1 MALATFCLHC
11 SSMEFTKMNIL
22 SFYRH
27 LKVIIVRVPLHLI
40 RGQVFVLCLAGF
52 LRFGSGIC
60 LSVALTSCY
69 SFTGGSIPAHL
80 KTLSIP
86 LADDTSGFGNAQL
99 RESLT
104 QQLVQAFRRENA
116 FSLVQERSDA
126 VLEVSITNISEN
138 TATVQQSTAQQGEAE
153 RDKQVIVSVKVVYQ
167 DLVKQKQIW
176 EKQFAPPQTYAIAAG
191 LQGRDAAIERALKQ
205 IANDVLLAVVS
216 GW

>member
-1 MALATFCLHC
+1 
-11 SSMEFTKMNIL
+11 MNIL

-27 LKVIIVRVPLHLI
+27 LKVIIVHVPLHLI

-104 QQLVQAFRRENA
+104 QQLVQSFRRENA
-116 FSLVQERSDA
+116 FSLVQERPDA

-138 TATVQQSTAQQGEAE
+138 TVTVQQSTAQQGEAE

>member
-1 MALATFCLHC
+1 
-11 SSMEFTKMNIL
+11 MNFL

-52 LRFGSGIC
+52 LRFGNGIGLQISRRIL
-60 LSVALTSCY
+60 LSVSLSMALTGCY

-99 RESLT
+99 RENLT
-104 QQLVQAFRRENA
+104 QQLVQSFRRENA

-126 VLEVSITNISEN
+126 VLEVSITNISEV
-138 TATVQQSTAQQGEAE
+138 TATVQQTSAQQLEAE

-167 DLVKQKQIW
+167 DIVKQKQIW

>member
-1 MALATFCLHC
+1 
-11 SSMEFTKMNIL
+11 MNFL

-27 LKVIIVRVPLHLI
+27 LKVIIVRVPLQLI

-52 LRFGSGIC
+52 LRFGNGIGLQISRRIM
-60 LSVALTSCY
+60 LSVTLSMVLTSCY
-69 SFTGGSIPAHL
+69 SFTGGSIPSHL

-99 RESLT
+99 RENLT

-126 VLEVSITNISEN
+126 VLEVSITNVSEV
-138 TATVQQSTAQQGEAE
+138 TATVQQTSAQQAEAE

-167 DLVKQKQIW
+167 DIVKQKQIW
-176 EKQFAPPQTYAIAAG
+176 EKQFAPPQTYAIASG

>member
-1 MALATFCLHC
+1 
-11 SSMEFTKMNIL
+11 MNFL

-27 LKVIIVRVPLHLI
+27 LKVIIVRVPLQLI

-52 LRFGSGIC
+52 LRFGNGMGLHISRRIM
-60 LSVALTSCY
+60 LSVFLSIALTSCY
-69 SFTGGSIPAHL
+69 SFTGGSIPSHL

-99 RESLT
+99 RENLT
-104 QQLVQAFRRENA
+104 QQLVQSFRRENA

-126 VLEVSITNISEN
+126 VLEVSITNVSEV
-138 TATVQQSTAQQGEAE
+138 TATVQQTSAQQAEAE

-167 DLVKQKQIW
+167 DIVKQKQIW
-176 EKQFAPPQTYAIAAG
+176 EKQFAPPQTYAIASG

>member
-1 MALATFCLHC
+1 MELA
-11 SSMEFTKMNIL
+11 KMNFL

-27 LKVIIVRVPLHLI
+27 LKVIIVRVPLQLI

-52 LRFGSGIC
+52 LRSGNGMGLHIC
-60 LSVALTSCY
+60 RRIILSVSLSTALTSCY
-69 SFTGGSIPAHL
+69 SFTGGSIPSHL

-99 RESLT
+99 RENLT

-126 VLEVSITNISEN
+126 VLEVSITNISEV
-138 TATVQQSTAQQGEAE
+138 TATVQQTSAQQTEAE

-167 DLVKQKQIW
+167 DIVKQKQIW
-176 EKQFAPPQTYAIAAG
+176 EKQFAPPQTYAIASG

>member
-1 MALATFCLHC
+1 
-11 SSMEFTKMNIL
+11 MNIL

-52 LRFGSGIC
+52 LRFGGGIC
-60 LSVALTSCY
+60 LSIALTSCY

-116 FSLVQERSDA
+116 FSLVQERPDA

-138 TATVQQSTAQQGEAE
+138 TATVQQSTTQQGEAE

-176 EKQFAPPQTYAIAAG
+176 EKQFAPPQTYAITAG

>member
-1 MALATFCLHC
+1 MELA
-11 SSMEFTKMNIL
+11 KMNFL

-27 LKVIIVRVPLHLI
+27 LKVIIVRVPLQLI

-52 LRFGSGIC
+52 LRFGNGMGLHISRRIM
-60 LSVALTSCY
+60 LSVFLSIALTSCY
-69 SFTGGSIPAHL
+69 SFTGGSIPSHL

-99 RESLT
+99 RENLT
-104 QQLVQAFRRENA
+104 QQLVQSFRRENA

-126 VLEVSITNISEN
+126 VLEVSITNVSEV
-138 TATVQQSTAQQGEAE
+138 TATVQQTSAQQAEAE

-167 DLVKQKQIW
+167 DIVKQKQIW
-176 EKQFAPPQTYAIAAG
+176 EKQFAPPQTYAIASG

>member
-1 MALATFCLHC
+1 MALTASCLHC

-138 TATVQQSTAQQGEAE
+138 TATVQQSTAQQSEAE